1 MTCVLLQLPQQHA
14 FCYIRRVLLEF
25 WSLQK
30 DLGYFLYVTEKNK
43 KNKIRNDL
51 VMAQIFRA
59 ILNTFGIQEVL
70 HALNN
75 RILRMLGLRSVSR
88 VNSLL
93 R

>member
-1 MTCVLLQLPQQHA
+1 MEQ
-14 FCYIRRVLLEF
+14 
-25 WSLQK
+25 
-30 DLGYFLYVTEKNK
+30 
-43 KNKIRNDL
+43 
-51 VMAQIFRA
+51 MFRA